1 MEHLFVYGTLIP
13 GQINDF
19 VLKKLSG
26 TWQKAT
32 VKGFFDK
39 NGWHKTQGF
48 PAVIL
53 EEQGNIIDGYLFSS
67 DELSKNWQMIDDFES
82 DLYQRVKTS
91 VFLEN
96 NHQVIAYIYE
106 LNRSLSHDVQPKKR

>member
-1 MEHLFVYGTLIP
+1 MQHLFVYGTLIP

-53 EEQGNIIDGYLFSS
+53 KEQGNNIDGYLFSS
-67 DELSKNWQMIDDFES
+67 DELSKNWQLIDDFES
-82 DLYQRVKTS
+82 DLYQRVQTN
-91 VFLEN
+91 VLLEN
-96 NHQVIAYIYE
+96 NHQIIAYIYE
-106 LNRSLSHDVQPKKR
+106 LNRSLSYGIQPKK

>member
-1 MEHLFVYGTLIP
+1 MQHLFVYGTLIP
-13 GQINDF
+13 GQKNDF

-26 TWQKAT
+26 IWQKAT
-32 VKGFFDK
+32 TKGFFDK

-53 EEQGNIIDGYLFSS
+53 DEHGNTIDGYLFSS
-67 DELSKNWQMIDDFES
+67 DELSKNWKMIDDFES
-82 DLYQRVKTS
+82 SMYQRVMTN

-106 LNRSLSHDVQPKKR
+106 LNSSLSHDI

>member
-1 MEHLFVYGTLIP
+1 MQHLFVYGTLIP
-13 GQINDF
+13 GQKNDF

-26 TWQKAT
+26 TWQKAS

-53 EEQGNIIDGYLFSS
+53 DEHGNPIDGYLFSS
-67 DELSKNWQMIDDFES
+67 EELSKNWKMIDDFES
-82 DLYQRVKTS
+82 DMYQRVLTN
-91 VFLEN
+91 VLTEN
-96 NHQVIAYIYE
+96 GQQINAYIYE
-106 LNRSLSHDVQPKKR
+106 LSDSLKNS